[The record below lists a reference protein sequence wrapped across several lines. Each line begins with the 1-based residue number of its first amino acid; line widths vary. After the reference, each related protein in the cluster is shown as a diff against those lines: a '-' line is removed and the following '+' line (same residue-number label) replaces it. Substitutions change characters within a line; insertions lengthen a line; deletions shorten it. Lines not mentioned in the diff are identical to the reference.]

1 MKALK
6 SNVFFFQTKRPN
18 WETLLS
24 AFCLH
29 AAFRYDRA
37 VVLIRDPLDV
47 FRSHGQHESVD
58 APPPSGGSKPW
69 PRIAV
74 LKIQGGL
81 EADT

>member
-6 SNVFFFQTKRPN
+6 SNVFFSD
-18 WETLLS
+18 ETAQLRNSPVL
-24 AFCLH
+24 FCLH

-47 FRSHGQHESVD
+47 FRSHGQHDQLMPLPQV
-58 APPPSGGSKPW
+58 AVKPW

-81 EADT
+81 EPDT